1 MKFKSHCGL
10 DIFVHFSPTQ
20 LPALSVYMCAVG
32 RVCDGLYLV
41 AATRVHGGLRLVE
54 GTPVHSGFSFE

>member
-1 MKFKSHCGL
+1 MQFKFHCGL
-10 DIFVHFSPTQ
+10 DISPHFSPMQ

-32 RVCDGLYLV
+32 RVCDELYLV

-54 GTPVHSGFSFE
+54 GTPVH

>member
-1 MKFKSHCGL
+1 MKFKFHCGL
-10 DIFVHFSPTQ
+10 DISPHFSPMQ
-20 LPALSVYMCAVG
+20 LPALSAVYMCVVG

-54 GTPVHSGFSFE
+54 GTPVH